1 LLESVCGRET
11 ASETKETEMTM
22 HELARELA
30 GKAATKVGETVT
42 LIFKDG
48 TKTEVLLKSVV
59 GVRLL
64 VKVDKPDSWV
74 KSGPVTAY
82 DLAAIY

>member
-1 LLESVCGRET
+1 
-11 ASETKETEMTM
+11 MTM
-22 HELARELA
+22 HELAKELA

-42 LIFKDG
+42 LIYKDG
-48 TKTEVLLKSVV
+48 TETEVLLKSVL

-64 VKVDKPDSWV
+64 VKGE

-82 DLAAIY
+82 DLAAIQ

>member
-1 LLESVCGRET
+1 
-11 ASETKETEMTM
+11 MTM
-22 HELARELA
+22 HELAKELA

-48 TKTEVLLKSVV
+48 TETQAFIRSVV

-64 VKVDKPDSWV
+64 VKVDQPVSWV
-74 KSGPVTAY
+74 RSGPVTAY
-82 DLAAIY
+82 DLVAIQ